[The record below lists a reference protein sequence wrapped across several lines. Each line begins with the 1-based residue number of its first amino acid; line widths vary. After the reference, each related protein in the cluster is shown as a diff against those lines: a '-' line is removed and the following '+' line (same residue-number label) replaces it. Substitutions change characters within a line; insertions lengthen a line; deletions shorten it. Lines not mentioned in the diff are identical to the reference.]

1 MRASDQPDEIR
12 QAAIETEQLF
22 SEYSPSLVRYLR
34 TGLRD
39 ATEIEDLAQETFI
52 RYFQARSNGE
62 KIENP
67 KGWLYRVGRRLAVD
81 HAKKARPV
89 LLDDEGWRGVEAGR
103 AEPAGADEGEQSQ
116 RWSHLPWHVLS
127 EMEKECLLLRAEGL
141 TFREV
146 ADVLDV
152 SMSSAA
158 SYVARAIKKFQRAV
172 PKTSE
177 TPDHRRTTPLR

>member
-1 MRASDQPDEIR
+1 MSVSDQPDAIR

-22 SEYSPSLVRYLR
+22 SEYSASLVRYLR

-62 KIENP
+62 EIEHP

-81 HAKKARPV
+81 HVRRAKPV
-89 LLDDEGWRGVEAGR
+89 LLDEEGWRGVEAAR
-103 AEPAGADEGEQSQ
+103 AEPTGDDDAEQSQ
-116 RWSHLPWHVLS
+116 RWSHLPWHLLS

-146 ADVLDV
+146 AEVLDV

-172 PKTSE
+172 PKTIE
-177 TPDHRRTTPLR
+177 TPDYRRTTPLR

>member
-1 MRASDQPDEIR
+1 MSASDQPDEIR

-22 SEYSPSLVRYLR
+22 SEYSASLVRYLR

-39 ATEIEDLAQETFI
+39 ASEIEDLAQETFI

-62 KIENP
+62 EIGNP

-81 HAKKARPV
+81 QAKKAKPV
-89 LLDDEGWRGVEAGR
+89 LLDEEGWRGVEAAR
-103 AEPAGADEGEQSQ
+103 TEPAGGDEVEQSQ

-177 TPDHRRTTPLR
+177 TSDYRRVAPLR